1 MKFIIAIFVFVL
13 VSIGSASF
21 FTVNE
26 TEKALMFQWG
36 KIVRSDFNPGF
47 HMKIPFMNNVR
58 KFDARIQSFDARP
71 QRYLTLEKKNVI
83 VDSFIQW
90 KIDDVEKYYT
100 SMRGNVGNAEDRI
113 STIISEGLLAEFGKR
128 NMHEVI
134 SGERKEIMDKINISA
149 NKIISEFGITIVDVR
164 IKRIELPPDVSLSVY
179 QRMESERQRIAKEYR
194 ARGQEEAT
202 KIRAKAEKER
212 TIILADA
219 YKQAEII
226 RGQGDAK
233 AAQLYAQAFDEDK
246 EFFSFYRSLNAYKN
260 SFNSQS
266 DVMVLSPDSD
276 FFSYFKQANGLPP
289 ISGDP
294 Q

>member
-179 QRMESERQRIAKEYR
+179 QRMESERQRIAKDYR
-194 ARGQEEAT
+194 SRGQEEAT

-276 FFSYFKQANGLPP
+276 FFSYFKQAKGQMP
-289 ISGDP
+289 ITGIP

>member
-1 MKFIIAIFVFVL
+1 MKFIIAIFIFVI

-36 KIVRSDFNPGF
+36 KIVRSDFEPGF

-90 KIDDVEKYYT
+90 KIDNVKEYYT
-100 SMRGNVGNAEDRI
+100 SMRGNVGNAQDRI

-149 NKIISEFGITIVDVR
+149 NKIISEFGISIVDVR
-164 IKRIELPPDVSLSVY
+164 IKRIELPPEVSLSVY
-179 QRMESERQRIAKEYR
+179 QRMESERQRIAKDYR
-194 ARGQEEAT
+194 SRGQEEAT
-202 KIRAKAEKER
+202 KIRAQAEKER
-212 TIILADA
+212 TIILAEA
-219 YKQAEII
+219 YKTAEII
-226 RGQGDAK
+226 RGEGDAK
-233 AAQLYAQAFDEDK
+233 AAQLYAQAFDADK
-246 EFFSFYRSLNAYKN
+246 EFFTFYRSLNAYKN
-260 SFNSQS
+260 SFSNQS

-276 FFSYFKQANGLPP
+276 FFSYFKQANGSIPAKGLP
-289 ISGDP
+289 

>member
-179 QRMESERQRIAKEYR
+179 QRMESERQRIAKDYR
-194 ARGQEEAT
+194 SRGQEEAT